1 MNAKLSFM
9 LDVRRLRVLHAV
21 SAYGSVTAAAAALG
35 YSAPAV
41 SQQLAA
47 LEREVGMRLTERAG
61 RGLELT
67 PAALILVGHTDAL
80 LARLDAA
87 EADLA
92 GLRDQIAGRVAL
104 AAFPSAA
111 ASLVPAAWAALAASA
126 PQVRLELTEMEP
138 EESLPAVLRGETDV
152 AVAHEYDLLPR
163 PLDPLFERRELLDD
177 PVGSRRPGRS
187 PAGRRARVPLSAL
200 AGQPFLAPREGTS
213 CAEMIQRACAR
224 AGFVPRVVARATD
237 FAVLL
242 SLVAADAGVTLVP
255 GLAARRLPPGVRLVP
270 PAEPVT
276 RRVFTVSRRGGDRK
290 PAVRV
295 VLDALSAAG
304 SYVVDIPSKEPSS
317 VGDRGGNG
325 RHRSWRRAVP
335 ATFRPDMTPIVA
347 PRASAAIPPMITEAI
362 TAAEPVVI
370 NQGNRGSMAPTE
382 NDRNDETA
390 ARQAEPGASG
400 STPSSRRAWVSRAI
414 SGLADRMLAMV
425 SASSA
430 DRP

>member
-1 MNAKLSFM
+1 M

-61 RGLELT
+61 RGVELT
-67 PAALILVGHTDAL
+67 PAAHILVGHTDAL

-92 GLRDQIAGRVAL
+92 ALRDQIAGRVTL

-111 ASLVPAAWAALAASA
+111 ASLVPAAWTALADSA
-126 PQVRLELTEMEP
+126 PQVRLDLTEMEP

-177 PVGSRRPGRS
+177 PVVLAI
-187 PAGRRARVPLSAL
+187 PADYAVDGPVPLATL
-200 AGQPFLAPREGTS
+200 AGQPFLAPRPATS

-224 AGFVPRVVARATD
+224 AGFVPRVVARASD
-237 FAVLL
+237 FQVLL
-242 SLVAADAGVTLVP
+242 SLVAVGAGVTLVP
-255 GLAARRLPPGVRLVP
+255 GLAARWLPPRVRLVP
-270 PAEPVT
+270 PADPVT

-295 VLDALSAAG
+295 VLDALSEAAT
-304 SYVVDIPSKEPSS
+304 PEP
-317 VGDRGGNG
+317 
-325 RHRSWRRAVP
+325 
-335 ATFRPDMTPIVA
+335 
-347 PRASAAIPPMITEAI
+347 E
-362 TAAEPVVI
+362 
-370 NQGNRGSMAPTE
+370 
-382 NDRNDETA
+382 
-390 ARQAEPGASG
+390 
-400 STPSSRRAWVSRAI
+400 SRRA
-414 SGLADRMLAMV
+414 G
-425 SASSA
+425 
-430 DRP
+430 

>member
-1 MNAKLSFM
+1 M

-80 LARLDAA
+80 LARLEAA

-126 PQVRLELTEMEP
+126 PQVRLDLTEMEP

-177 PVGSRRPGRS
+177 PVWVAVPEDYPLDGP
-187 PAGRRARVPLSAL
+187 VPLSSL
-200 AGQPFLAPREGTS
+200 AGQPFLAPREATS

-242 SLVAADAGVTLVP
+242 SLVAAGAGVTLVP
-255 GLAARRLPPGVRLVP
+255 ALAARRAAPAGPPGPARRAGNPPGLHRQPPRRRPQARRPRRPGRPDRRRRL
-270 PAEPVT
+270 
-276 RRVFTVSRRGGDRK
+276 RGRYPEQGAD
-290 PAVRV
+290 
-295 VLDALSAAG
+295 
-304 SYVVDIPSKEPSS
+304 S
-317 VGDRGGNG
+317 VGDRGGNR
-325 RHRSWRRAVP
+325 RHRQL
-335 ATFRPDMTPIVA
+335 
-347 PRASAAIPPMITEAI
+347 
-362 TAAEPVVI
+362 AE
-370 NQGNRGSMAPTE
+370 G
-382 NDRNDETA
+382 
-390 ARQAEPGASG
+390 
-400 STPSSRRAWVSRAI
+400 SSRDVT
-414 SGLADRMLAMV
+414 SGHGADRGPEGER
-425 SASSA
+425 SDPA
-430 DRP
+430 DDHRGDHRG

>member
-1 MNAKLSFM
+1 M
-9 LDVRRLRVLHAV
+9 LDIRRLRVLHAV
-21 SAYGSVTAAAAALG
+21 STYGSVTAAAAALG

-61 RGLELT
+61 RGIELT
-67 PAALILVGHTDAL
+67 PAAAILVAHTDAL

-92 GLRDQIAGRVAL
+92 ALRDQVSGRVAL
-104 AAFPSAA
+104 AAFPSAGA
-111 ASLVPAAWAALAASA
+111 TIVPAAWAALAHAA
-126 PQVRLELTEMEP
+126 PSVQIDLTEMEP
-138 EESLPAVLRGETDV
+138 DESLPAVLRGETDV

-163 PLDPLFERRELLDD
+163 PLDPLFERRELGRD
-177 PVGSRRPGRS
+177 PVLLAVPASSPFAGDGHSRI
-187 PAGRRARVPLSAL
+187 PLASL
-200 AGQPFLAPREGTS
+200 AGQPFLAPRGHTS

-242 SLVAADAGVTLVP
+242 SLVAAGAGLTLVP

-276 RRVFTVSRRGGDRK
+276 RRVFTVSRRGGDRE

-304 SYVVDIPSKEPSS
+304 SYE
-317 VGDRGGNG
+317 
-325 RHRSWRRAVP
+325 
-335 ATFRPDMTPIVA
+335 
-347 PRASAAIPPMITEAI
+347 
-362 TAAEPVVI
+362 
-370 NQGNRGSMAPTE
+370 
-382 NDRNDETA
+382 
-390 ARQAEPGASG
+390 
-400 STPSSRRAWVSRAI
+400 
-414 SGLADRMLAMV
+414 
-425 SASSA
+425 
-430 DRP
+430 

>member
-1 MNAKLSFM
+1 M

-61 RGLELT
+61 RGVELT
-67 PAALILVGHTDAL
+67 PAAHILVGHTDAL
-80 LARLDAA
+80 LARLDVA

-92 GLRDQIAGRVAL
+92 TLRDQIAGRVTL

-111 ASLVPAAWAALAASA
+111 TSLVPAAWAALAGSA
-126 PQVRLELTEMEP
+126 PQVRLDLTEMEP

-177 PVGSRRPGRS
+177 PVVLAI
-187 PAGRRARVPLSAL
+187 PADYPADGPVPLAEL
-200 AGQPFLAPREGTS
+200 AGQPFLAPRQATS

-224 AGFVPRVVARATD
+224 AGFVPRVVARASD
-237 FAVLL
+237 FQVLL
-242 SLVAADAGVTLVP
+242 SLVAAGAGVTLVP
-255 GLAARRLPPGVRLVP
+255 GLAARWLPPRVRLVP
-270 PAEPVT
+270 PADPVT

-295 VLDALSAAG
+295 VLDALSDA
-304 SYVVDIPSKEPSS
+304 
-317 VGDRGGNG
+317 
-325 RHRSWRRAVP
+325 
-335 ATFRPDMTPIVA
+335 
-347 PRASAAIPPMITEAI
+347 
-362 TAAEPVVI
+362 AAEP
-370 NQGNRGSMAPTE
+370 G
-382 NDRNDETA
+382 
-390 ARQAEPGASG
+390 
-400 STPSSRRAWVSRAI
+400 
-414 SGLADRMLAMV
+414 
-425 SASSA
+425 
-430 DRP
+430 

>member
-1 MNAKLSFM
+1 MTDKLYFM

-21 SAYGSVTAAAAALG
+21 SAYGSVTAAAASLG

-61 RGLELT
+61 RGVELT
-67 PAALILVGHTDAL
+67 PAAHILVGHTDAL

-92 GLRDQIAGRVAL
+92 ALRDQIAGRVTL

-111 ASLVPAAWAALAASA
+111 AGLVPAAWAALAGSA
-126 PQVRLELTEMEP
+126 PQVRLDLTEMEP

-177 PVGSRRPGRS
+177 PVVLAI
-187 PAGRRARVPLSAL
+187 PADYPADGPVPLAEL
-200 AGQPFLAPREGTS
+200 AGQPFLAPRQATS

-224 AGFVPRVVARATD
+224 AGFVPRVVARASD
-237 FAVLL
+237 FQVLL
-242 SLVAADAGVTLVP
+242 SLVAAGAGVTLVP
-255 GLAARRLPPGVRLVP
+255 GLAARWLPPRVRLVP
-270 PAEPVT
+270 PADPVT

-295 VLDALSAAG
+295 VLDALSAAVE
-304 SYVVDIPSKEPSS
+304 S
-317 VGDRGGNG
+317 
-325 RHRSWRRAVP
+325 
-335 ATFRPDMTPIVA
+335 A
-347 PRASAAIPPMITEAI
+347 P
-362 TAAEPVVI
+362 AAEP
-370 NQGNRGSMAPTE
+370 G
-382 NDRNDETA
+382 
-390 ARQAEPGASG
+390 
-400 STPSSRRAWVSRAI
+400 
-414 SGLADRMLAMV
+414 
-425 SASSA
+425 
-430 DRP
+430 

>member
-61 RGLELT
+61 RGVSLT
-67 PAALILVGHTDAL
+67 PAALILVAHTDAL
-80 LARLDAA
+80 LARLEAA

-92 GLRDQIAGRVAL
+92 ALRDQIAGRVAL

-111 ASLVPAAWAALAASA
+111 ASLVPAAWAALAGSA
-126 PQVRLELTEMEP
+126 PQVRLDLTEMEP

-163 PLDPLFERRELLDD
+163 PLDPLFERRELLAD
-177 PVGSRRPGRS
+177 PVVLAV
-187 PAGRRARVPLSAL
+187 PAGHPLAAESAIPLSDL
-200 AGQPFLAPREGTS
+200 AGQPFLAPREATS

-237 FAVLL
+237 FHVLL
-242 SLVAADAGVTLVP
+242 SLVAAGAGVTLVP
-255 GLAARRLPPGVRLVP
+255 GLAARWLPPGVRLVP

-276 RRVFTVSRRGGDRK
+276 RGVFTVSRRGGDRK

-295 VLDALSAAG
+295 VLDALTDA
-304 SYVVDIPSKEPSS
+304 
-317 VGDRGGNG
+317 
-325 RHRSWRRAVP
+325 
-335 ATFRPDMTPIVA
+335 
-347 PRASAAIPPMITEAI
+347 
-362 TAAEPVVI
+362 
-370 NQGNRGSMAPTE
+370 
-382 NDRNDETA
+382 A
-390 ARQAEPGASG
+390 ARPGGEP
-400 STPSSRRAWVSRAI
+400 
-414 SGLADRMLAMV
+414 LAA
-425 SASSA
+425 
-430 DRP
+430 